1 MLPICLFLGL
11 LFLAGCGQDTKSPA
25 SPAQPEGPTY
35 ADTTRVSVFADTS
48 LEAAVRTALQKPTG
62 PLTQSDLESL
72 TQLAA
77 RNRGIARL
85 AGIDALKN
93 LAVLDLADNQ
103 IQDLS
108 PLAVLTSL
116 THLDLE
122 SNRVRDLSALAALRL
137 LQTLNLSFNAIQ
149 DLSPLLGLA
158 SLKTLEV
165 SGNPLTDQSRR
176 QHLPGLQGKG
186 VQVTYAVEPETP
198 EPAGPAALP
207 LLRFAFRAI
216 PPNGYRYNLFVGQT
230 DGSTPFDLLPENA
243 DFGTPEWSPDGS
255 LLVFVSNRDDPLRSS
270 WQIYAINADG
280 TGLRQL
286 TQEARTYSGL
296 RWSPDG
302 SHIAFAVRYGFFDA
316 DGQKTDL
323 YVMDAGGGEL
333 RRLTR
338 SKAQDGD
345 LCWSPDGTRIAF
357 IRWVTPMPEQSGGM
371 YTVDPSSAYSDIY
384 TIHPS
389 GSDSLR
395 LTGTSG
401 YYESLSWSPDGAR
414 IVFEAAS
421 SWVEQDDICVMNADG
436 TGLANLTQHPS
447 DEWAPA
453 WSPDGAEILFC
464 STRAS
469 AGGDFFA
476 MSADGSNVRKLS
488 EGFAYEL
495 RSGSP
500 SWSPDRSMAGF
511 ISKEQSSAALYV
523 WDRASSQVLNV
534 SGDLRV
540 ESYDS
545 RIVWAPR

>member
-25 SPAQPEGPTY
+25 SPAQPEGPAY

-137 LQTLNLSFNAIQ
+137 LQTLNLSFNAIR

-158 SLKTLEV
+158 SLKALEV

-176 QHLPGLQGKG
+176 QHLPVLQGKG

-198 EPAGPAALP
+198 EPEGPAALP
-207 LLRFAFRAI
+207 LLRFAFRAK
-216 PPNGYRYNLFVGQT
+216 PANGYRHNIFIGQT
-230 DGSTPFDLLPENA
+230 NGSTPVNLLPENA

-255 LLVFVSNRDDPLRSS
+255 QLVFVSDREDQLRTSNH
-270 WQIYAINADG
+270 IYATNPDG
-280 TGLRQL
+280 SNLRRL
-286 TQEARTYSGL
+286 TAEAGHYRSL
-296 RWSPDG
+296 CWSPDG
-302 SHIAFAVRYGFFDA
+302 ARIAFTMGGGSTFDPNGA
-316 DGQKTDL
+316 RTYL
-323 YVMDAGGGEL
+323 YVMDAGGGNA

-338 SKAQDGD
+338 PKAQDGD
-345 LCWSPDGTRIAF
+345 LC
-357 IRWVTPMPEQSGGM
+357 
-371 YTVDPSSAYSDIY
+371 
-384 TIHPS
+384 
-389 GSDSLR
+389 
-395 LTGTSG
+395 
-401 YYESLSWSPDGAR
+401 
-414 IVFEAAS
+414 
-421 SWVEQDDICVMNADG
+421 
-436 TGLANLTQHPS
+436 
-447 DEWAPA
+447 

-464 STRAS
+464 STRES
-469 AGGDFFA
+469 AGGDFYA
-476 MSADGSNVRKLS
+476 MNADGSNVRKLS
-488 EGFAYEL
+488 EGFLYEL
-495 RSGSP
+495 DSP

-511 ISKEQSSAALYV
+511 LSTGANSAALYL
-523 WDRASSQVLNV
+523 WDRSSNQVAKIP
-534 SGDLRV
+534 GDLKA
-540 ESYDS
+540 ESYGS